1 MDGFIGK
8 ATGVTAASAIGIS
21 TSIARN
27 KVTLKSI
34 DIVGGTSAGDNKKLI
49 VTRKLASGAT
59 FEATYDDAADSLDLE
74 LAVKF

>member
-8 ATGVTAASAIGIS
+8 ATGVTSASALGLS
-21 TSIARN
+21 TSIAGN
-27 KVTLKSI
+27 KVTFKTVTI
-34 DIVGGTSAGDNKKLI
+34 NGADNQKLI

-59 FEATYDDAADSLDLE
+59 FEATYDDNADSLDLE